1 MAKYL
6 HDHEKHSKLAS
17 RHDALMHTLLEH
29 GKHLGKALPAVQ
41 KEFKAVQKKI
51 DRLEN
56 KLYKEGYIA
65 LDRGIVLNPSR

>member
-6 HDHEKHSKLAS
+6 HEHEKYSKLAS
-17 RHDALMHTLLEH
+17 RHDALMHTLLAH

-41 KEFKAVQKKI
+41 KEFKAVQKSI

-56 KLYKEGYIA
+56 KLSKEGYIA